1 MKYYES
7 IANTIG
13 NTPLIKLNKIMNEK
27 EIEANILAKVEMFNP
42 GGSIKDRVA
51 LAMIEKAEK
60 EGKLSKG
67 GVIIESTSGN
77 TGIGLAAVGAA
88 KGYKVILTM
97 PESMSIER
105 RQILTA
111 YGAEVVLTPAKE
123 GMLGAGTEAIKLNK
137 EIKGS
142 IIAGQF
148 TNMVCVDIH
157 YKTTGPEIY
166 KDLDGKVDILVA
178 GIGTG
183 GTISG
188 AGKFLKEKNPDIKI
202 VAVEP
207 LHSPL
212 LSKGEIGPHGIQ
224 GIGANFI
231 PEILDTEI
239 YDEIIAVDEEDA
251 YEYGKL
257 MATKEGLLV
266 GISSGAALFAACEL
280 GKLKENKKKN
290 IVVILPDTGTRYL
303 STKMFEN

>member
-1 MKYYES
+1 
-7 IANTIG
+7 
-13 NTPLIKLNKIMNEK
+13 
-27 EIEANILAKVEMFNP
+27 
-42 GGSIKDRVA
+42 
-51 LAMIEKAEK
+51 MIEKAEK

-77 TGIGLAAVGAA
+77 TGIGLAAVGTA

-123 GMLGAGTEAIKLNK
+123 GMIGAGAEALKLNK

-142 IIAGQF
+142 ILAGQF

-157 YKTTGPEIY
+157 YRTTGPEIY
-166 KDLDGKVDILVA
+166 KDLDGNVDILVV

-188 AGKFLKEKNPDIKI
+188 AGKFLKEKNPDIMI

-207 LHSPL
+207 IHSPL
-212 LSKGEIGPHGIQ
+212 LSKGTSGPHGIQ

-239 YDEIIAVDEEDA
+239 YDEIIAVDDDEA

-257 MATKEGLLV
+257 IATKEGLLV

-280 GKLKENKKKN
+280 GKRKENKKKN

-303 STKMFEN
+303 STKMFEY

>member
-1 MKYYES
+1 MDYYEN
-7 IANTIG
+7 ITKTVG
-13 NTPLIKLNKIMNEK
+13 DTPLVKLNNIMDEK
-27 EIEANILAKVEMFNP
+27 GMYSNIFAKVEMLNP
-42 GGSIKDRVA
+42 AGSIKDRVA

-77 TGIGLAAVGAA
+77 TGIGLAAIGAA

-105 RQILTA
+105 RQILKA
-111 YGAEVVLTPAKE
+111 YGAKVVLTTAKD
-123 GMLGAGTEAIKLNK
+123 GMAGAMQEAERINR

-148 TNMVCVDIH
+148 TNMVCVDVH
-157 YKTTGPEIY
+157 YETTGPEIY
-166 KDLDGKVDILVA
+166 KALSGKVDMLVV

-188 AGKFLKEKNPDIKI
+188 AGKFLKEKNPGIKI

-212 LSKGEIGPHGIQ
+212 LSEGTSGPHGIQ

-239 YDEIIAVDEEDA
+239 YDQIIAVEEEDA

-257 MATKEGLLV
+257 LATKEGLLV

-303 STKMFEN
+303 STKMFEY